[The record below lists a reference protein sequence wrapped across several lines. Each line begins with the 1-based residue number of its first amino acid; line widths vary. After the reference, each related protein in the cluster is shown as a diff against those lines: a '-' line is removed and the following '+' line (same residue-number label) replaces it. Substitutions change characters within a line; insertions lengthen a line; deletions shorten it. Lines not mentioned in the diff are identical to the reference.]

1 MDKNLQRRMK
11 CGITLFIA
19 SMLLCF
25 SGYAQTLRISGKITS
40 ADNDE
45 PMMGVSIK
53 VKGTPIGALSAIDG
67 SYVITAKQG
76 DVLVFSYLSYATQQI
91 TVGKS
96 DKINVQL

>member
-11 CGITLFIA
+11 RGITLVIA
-19 SMLLCF
+19 GVLLCF

-53 VKGTPIGALSAIDG
+53 VKGTKRSA
-67 SYVITAKQG
+67 VCH
-76 DVLVFSYLSYATQQI
+76 
-91 TVGKS
+91 
-96 DKINVQL
+96 